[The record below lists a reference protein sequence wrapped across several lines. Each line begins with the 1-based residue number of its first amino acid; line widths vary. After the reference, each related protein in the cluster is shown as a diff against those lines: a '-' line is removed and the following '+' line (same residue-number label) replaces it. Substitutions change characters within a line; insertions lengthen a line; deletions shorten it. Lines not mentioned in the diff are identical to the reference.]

1 MANNA
6 GNYSSAQIM
15 AMQKDAERR
24 VMEMRR
30 MANERIRRTEKSMQG
45 GSSAPGAAPAHPSA
59 PAEGNG
65 GFVQRQSHPNENH
78 PASMQKKP
86 ANLPP
91 PTEEVQTELVPSGM
105 QGILDRIGLDEESLL
120 ILLLLLLLIN
130 EGADTMLI
138 LALVYL
144 LL

>member
-1 MANNA
+1 MANNS

-30 MANERIRRTEKSMQG
+30 MANERIRRTEKSMRD
-45 GSSAPGAAPAHPSA
+45 GSSALSDMPSQVSA

-65 GFVQRQSHPNENH
+65 GFVQRQPHSNANQP
-78 PASMQKKP
+78 STIQKKS
-86 ANLPP
+86 ANAANSSEAVQLPCAP
-91 PTEEVQTELVPSGM
+91 NGL
-105 QGILDRIGLDEESLL
+105 QGILDRLGLDEESLL
-120 ILLLLLLLIN
+120 ILLLLLILIN